1 MQNSKKNGAN
11 WNLESSYLALP
22 DTCYSKQLPEQA
34 PEPELVCLNEELAA
48 GLGLHLKDVPKS
60 ERLNWLSGNEPPPG
74 AVPFAQA
81 YAGHQ
86 FGNFTML
93 GDGRAIMIGE
103 QITPSGMRYD
113 LQWKG
118 AGKTIFSRGGDGR
131 ATLQAM
137 LREYLISEAMHALG
151 IPSSRSLSVVKTGNP
166 VYREDEYKGAV
177 LVRVAE
183 SHIRVGTFEYM
194 RHFTPPETQK
204 QFLDYVI
211 HRHFPELQL
220 SESPAADLLRE
231 VMNRQISLICH
242 WMRCGFIHGV
252 MNTDNMSIAG
262 ETIDYGPCAFM
273 NAYHPGTVFS
283 SIDRQA
289 RYAFGKQQ
297 GIAQWNLGVL
307 AGALL
312 PLWGKTEED
321 ATEEAKEILLSFEL
335 KFQTAWSRMMAAK
348 LGNPNPPDSA
358 WKELI
363 AELLKRMQTLRMD
376 YTLTFAG
383 LSNYSSAEVPPDLES
398 WIPQWHNL
406 LKKEGI
412 GLDEAQHFMRSQNP
426 FRIPRNHWVEEALDE
441 VVEGNTLTAFNRLLE
456 YIKNP
461 YDSGGDSP
469 GNPLPPAGWEQEYY
483 TFCGT

>member
-1 MQNSKKNGAN
+1 MNNDSKHSVK
-11 WNLESSYLALP
+11 WNLETSYLALP
-22 DTCYSKQLPEQA
+22 DTFYAKQLPEHA
-34 PEPELVCLNEELAA
+34 PNPDLVCMNTDLAA
-48 GLGLHLKDVPKS
+48 ELGLDFNGVDSALLLS
-60 ERLNWLSGNEPPPG
+60 WLSGNEPPPG
-74 AVPFAQA
+74 SVPFAQA

-86 FGNFTML
+86 FGHFTML
-93 GDGRAIMIGE
+93 GDGRAIMLGE
-103 QITPSGMRYD
+103 QITPAGKRYD
-113 LQWKG
+113 LQYKG
-118 AGKTIFSRGGDGR
+118 SGKTIFSRGGDGR

-151 IPSSRSLSVVKTGNP
+151 IPSSRSLSVVTTGNP
-166 VYREDEYKGAV
+166 VYREEEYKGAV
-177 LVRVAE
+177 LLRVAQ

-194 RHFTPPETQK
+194 RHFTPPEAQK

-211 HRHFPELQL
+211 NRHFPELKQ
-220 SESPAADLLRE
+220 SKTPAADLLRA

-252 MNTDNMSIAG
+252 MNTDNMCIAG

-273 NAYHPGTVFS
+273 NTYHPGTVFS

-289 RYAFGKQQ
+289 RYAFGKQP

-312 PLWGKTEED
+312 PLWGKDEEP
-321 ATEEAKEILLSFEL
+321 ATEEAKEILISFEL
-335 KFQTAWSRMMAAK
+335 KFQTAWNRMMAAK
-348 LGNPNPPDSA
+348 LGNPNTPDIA
-358 WKELI
+358 WNELVRD
-363 AELLKRMQTLRMD
+363 LLKRMQTLRMD

-383 LSNYSSAEVPPDLES
+383 LSEYPEDEIPNGLEN
-398 WIPQWHNL
+398 WIPQWHEL

-412 GLDEAQHFMRSQNP
+412 GLEQAQQTMRSQNP
-426 FRIPRNHWVEEALDE
+426 FRIPRNHWVEDALNE
-441 VVEGNTLTAFNRLLE
+441 VVEKGSLNSFNTLLE
-456 YIKNP
+456 YSKDPYNP
-461 YDSGGDSP
+461 GGVYP